1 LKLTLPQMNVIAYAE
16 IEARARPD
24 GWARV
29 APSIDPLV
37 DQLERV
43 GYLETKRSANA
54 RFMRPTILGSLKSRN
69 MN

>member
-1 LKLTLPQMNVIAYAE
+1 MKLTLPQMNVIANRQVGHAL
-16 IEARARPD
+16 RSPRR
-24 GWARV
+24 ARV